1 MAPTPPLSRRSV
13 LALGGSAALG
23 TLLAACSGDGQ
34 LVPATGDGSTA
45 SGTAGGPPPRID
57 QWYHQYGE
65 EGVREAVERYAAE
78 YEAADVTVGWQPG
91 AYDRTTV
98 TALAGGD
105 GPDVFE
111 YGNGPSIDMIRDG
124 LVVDMTDV
132 FGDALSDFTPSMI
145 ERMTYDGKIWAVP
158 QVVDTQVLV
167 YRPSLLEQVGIEPP
181 RKMEDLQAAARE
193 LTTDKVKGLF
203 LGNDGGARH
212 LGGPMLWSAGLD
224 FLDGDQVAFDSAGA
238 AEALTVL
245 RTFWTDEVLLL
256 DSPEDWDDATAL
268 TSGRAAM
275 QWTGLWTFP
284 QIRAEL
290 GDDFGAIPWPSMPG
304 GSLSVP
310 VGAYG
315 SCVSA
320 RAKDVE
326 AAKDF
331 ARWLWVEK
339 TEHQLDF
346 ATSYGVHIPARL
358 SLVPEADVL
367 TEGPA
372 RDVAASVLEHG
383 HPQTPLLW
391 TPRAQAAWAEMMGR
405 VVREGAEPQAELDA
419 LVPLVEQELE
429 RVGG

>member
-1 MAPTPPLSRRSV
+1 MAPSPSLSRRAV

-23 TLLAACSGDGQ
+23 AVLAACEGSTQ
-34 LVPATGDGSTA
+34 QVPMTGDGATA
-45 SGTAGGPPPRID
+45 TGTAGGPPPTLR

-78 YEAADVTVGWQPG
+78 YEAADVTVSWQPG
-91 AYDRTTV
+91 SYDRTTV
-98 TALAGGD
+98 TALVGGD

-111 YGNGPSIDMIRDG
+111 YANGPSIDMIRDG
-124 LVVDMTDV
+124 LVVDLTDA
-132 FGDALSDFTPSMI
+132 FGDALSDFNPRI
-145 ERMTYDGKIWAVP
+145 IDRMTYDGKIWAIP
-158 QVVDTQVLV
+158 QVIDTQVLV

-181 RKMEDLQAAARE
+181 RKMADLQQAARE
-193 LTTDKVKGLF
+193 LTTDRVKGLF
-203 LGNDGGARH
+203 LGNDGGAGRM
-212 LGGPMLWSAGLD
+212 GGPMLWSAGLD
-224 FLDGDQVAFDSAGA
+224 YLDEDKVAFDSAGA
-238 AEALTVL
+238 AEALAVL

-256 DSPEDWDDATAL
+256 DSPEDWDDPTPL
-268 TSGRAAM
+268 TSGRTAM

-284 QIRAEL
+284 RIRAEL

-304 GSLSVP
+304 GSPSVP

-315 SCVSA
+315 CCVSA
-320 RAKDVE
+320 QASDVE
-326 AAKDF
+326 AARDF

-367 TEGPA
+367 ADGPA
-372 RDVAASVLEHG
+372 EHVATYVVEHG

-391 TPRAQAAWAEMMGR
+391 TPRAQAAWTELMGR
-405 VVREGAEPQAELDA
+405 VVREGAEPQAGLDA
-419 LVPLVEQELE
+419 LVPLVEEELD
-429 RVGG
+429 RVSV